1 MCNNVELAEKVEN
14 MRKSEELAKKL
25 GEFLIAA
32 AREKDVGVVDA
43 LLTIGAGDDAQ
54 RTKALIWACE
64 LNCEKIV
71 DLLLELKVDVTAKN
85 NEAVI
90 SASRNANAQIV
101 RKLVEAGA
109 DFTAQDNLALT
120 SAALAGKADVVDFLL
135 HQLKE
140 KGIDFK
146 KAGNEAL
153 ECAIQFKRVKV
164 LIVLFKHGIRLS
176 RESIYSES
184 ANLLQEF
191 FQALNK

>member
-135 HQLKE
+135 QQLKE
-140 KGIDFK
+140 KKLDFE
-146 KAGNEAL
+146 KAGNVAL
-153 ECAIQFKRVKV
+153 EDAIRFKRVKV
-164 LIVLFKHGIRLS
+164 LIVLFMHGIKPS
-176 RESIYSES
+176 KESVDYK
-184 ANLLQEF
+184 LKKFMYEF
-191 FQALNK
+191 FQELNK